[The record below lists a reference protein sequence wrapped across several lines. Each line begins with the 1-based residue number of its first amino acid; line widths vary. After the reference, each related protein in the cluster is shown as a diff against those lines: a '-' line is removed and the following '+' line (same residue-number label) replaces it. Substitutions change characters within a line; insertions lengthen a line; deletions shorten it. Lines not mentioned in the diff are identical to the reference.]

1 MERMADFQ
9 NITGLIFNIMR
20 FSVHDG
26 PGIRTTVFVKGCPL
40 QCAWCHNPESISP
53 QPEMML
59 RTDICLMCGDCIAAC
74 PVGAIENT
82 AAGLVTHREKCI
94 ACGICA
100 QVCPVEARV
109 RVGRE
114 MTVSEVMLEILADRV
129 FYDQSGGGVTF
140 SGGEPTR
147 QPDFLH
153 ALLTA
158 ARHEGLHT
166 IVDTCG
172 YAPWSVFER
181 IAPLTSRFLF
191 DIKIV
196 DPEKHRRWTG
206 VSNRRI
212 LDNLTRLDARGCAIS
227 LRLPIIPGVNDS
239 PEDIKGLVELLQR
252 LHHTKRLHLLPFHG
266 GGAEKY
272 HRLGRAFHLEQAVPP
287 DHAAIERIA
296 QDLRNHIEEVHI
308 GG

>member
-1 MERMADFQ
+1 MTDFQ
-9 NITGLIFNIMR
+9 QIRGLIFNIMA

-26 PGIRTTVFVKGCPL
+26 PGIRTTVFLKGCPL

-53 QPEMML
+53 EPEMML
-59 RTDICLMCGDCIAAC
+59 RTELCLMCGACIAAC
-74 PVGAIENT
+74 PMGAIEAT
-82 AAGLVTHREKCI
+82 PAGLVTHREKCV
-94 ACGICA
+94 ACGLCA
-100 QVCPVEARV
+100 EACPVQARV

-114 MTVSEVMLEILADRV
+114 MSVAEVMEKVLADRV

-158 ARHEGLHT
+158 SRQEGLHT

-181 IAPLTSRFLF
+181 IAPLTDLFLF
-191 DIKIV
+191 DIKLI
-196 DPEKHRRWTG
+196 DAEKHRHWTG

-212 LDNLTRLDARGCAIS
+212 LDNLIRLDDGGCAIS
-227 LRLPIIPGVNDS
+227 LRLPIIPGVNDR
-239 PEDIKGLVELLQR
+239 PEDIEQMALLLSTLR
-252 LHHTKRLHLLPFHG
+252 NTKQLHLLPFHRG
-266 GGAEKY
+266 GTEKY
-272 HRLGRAFHLEQAVPP
+272 HRLGRAYYLEHAVPP
-287 DHAAIERIA
+287 DLAEIEKVAER
-296 QDLRNHIEEVHI
+296 LRGHIDQVCI

>member
-1 MERMADFQ
+1 MADFQ
-9 NITGLIFNIMR
+9 NISGLVFNIMR

-26 PGIRTTVFVKGCPL
+26 PGIRTTVFLKGCPL

-59 RTDICLMCGDCIAAC
+59 RREHCLRCGACIAAC
-74 PVGAIENT
+74 PAGAIEAT
-82 AAGLVTHREKCI
+82 PAGLVTHREKCI

-100 QVCPVEARV
+100 ETCPVEARV
-109 RVGRE
+109 RVGRA
-114 MTVSEVMLEILADRV
+114 MNVAEVMQKVLTDRI

-158 ARHEGLHT
+158 ARQEGLHT
-166 IVDTCG
+166 VVDTCG

-181 IAPLTSRFLF
+181 IAPLTGLFLF

-196 DPEKHRRWTG
+196 NAEKHRQWTG

-212 LDNLTRLDARGCAIS
+212 LDNLTRLDARGCALN
-227 LRLPIIPGVNDS
+227 LRLPIIPGINDS
-239 PEDIKGLVELLQR
+239 PEVIEELAALLKR
-252 LHHTKRLHLLPFHG
+252 LRNTKKLHLLPFHR

-272 HRLGRAFHLEQAVPP
+272 HRLGRAFHLEGALPP
-287 DHAAIERIA
+287 DRAAVERMA
-296 QDLRNHIEEVHI
+296 DGLRDHIEEVHI